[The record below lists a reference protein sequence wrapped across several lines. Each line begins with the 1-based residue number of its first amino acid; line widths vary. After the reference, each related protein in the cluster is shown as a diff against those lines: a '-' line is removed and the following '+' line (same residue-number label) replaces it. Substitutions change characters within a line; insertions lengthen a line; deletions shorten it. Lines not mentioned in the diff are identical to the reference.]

1 MPLVFVKQ
9 LGIMTLLLVSLLA
22 TSTFAETYCK
32 ADYSDAVSD
41 INQARTECET
51 AEGGGSTFY
60 VSEIVKDS
68 SCTESYDGGESIT
81 FAGWRYLLGCDMCTS
96 QNAKKE
102 LNDFSETC
110 QAQCKVSDY
119 KCSYTMWSWGDNH
132 FTQKICGKTDSTL
145 SGCSES
151 SSSTEKSSSSGNSS
165 SSSGESSSSGFGEE
179 ESSDSG
185 SGSLSSGGG
194 IPGSSGLGCS
204 GDYCDVANAPQ
215 GEFGFVGVVFPCG
228 KRSDIYLREL
238 GYKYCSVVDGSIS
251 WAFAGVDGFMSLP
264 DFIGSARVME
274 TSCDSGR
281 LKIVS
286 NLSPIRRLGGEKIT
300 GYQCFSDEI
309 NQSLKEYGCNRY
321 SPLELCKR
329 DNSSWVDDF
338 CSDTVKVITGANY
351 RCTDSNDSSTVAG
364 CVRVGNKDWP
374 YTYFLERNGEIFY
387 YSVFGRNDLVLP
399 RNYREY
405 WNMDSLKGL
414 LSACPV
420 YSSSS
425 ESSDMSSSS
434 ESEEVSSS
442 SAFHDFSSASEGNYS
457 SGFEMTSSS
466 ISIGSSSMGNFGNSS
481 SSFSEEAS
489 SASGGY
495 VSSSSKAEG
504 FESETFVAGEKQIY
518 SPEQVFNDGLRNM
531 EIGKC
536 YSLNPERGI
545 QFGWI
550 NDNAQDS
557 WWWMEVPCDGSVPL
571 IETTSAGC
579 YENRRGPTA
588 IYLPGDC
595 FSGGLD
601 NMETGKCYA
610 LNSDRGAQY
619 GWINNNAQ
627 DSYWWVEVPCE
638 VGDSE
643 DEPVCPENG
652 IFFKRNEPLETS
664 EDSVKTLGESV
675 VGLYDA
681 LGRKQKHR
689 NVFGKRN
696 AFYARKAHR
705 DRRTVREFFENWSVS
720 FKTVSGYVEAKTELG
735 FRNVH
740 FDCVSQ
746 TKTIIVADL
755 YMKTPKDS
763 IDKVVDSDDER
774 LLAHENRHE
783 EIYLLEG
790 NDEWKEKISVNRNR
804 LTEKNSCYIVK
815 KTFWPVM
822 EKRYRKMLEIQNAWD
837 DEDKN
842 NASHARINIDS
853 LVVLQ
858 KIKWNA
864 EPCYKENSE

>member
-1 MPLVFVKQ
+1 MFVVCVFFLLMEKNTYALTSCYENEEIANGALSVFKQ
-9 LGIMTLLLVSLLA
+9 LCD
-22 TSTFAETYCK
+22 TSF
-32 ADYSDAVSD
+32 
-41 INQARTECET
+41 
-51 AEGGGSTFY
+51 GGGASFY
-60 VSEIVKDS
+60 GSVVYKAECMESSGLILEDRFQVTYSCNTCTAKNIKKDVEDFKN
-68 SCTESYDGGESIT
+68 SCAEQCRLTDYVCSFTHGE
-81 FAGWRYLLGCDMCTS
+81 
-96 QNAKKE
+96 
-102 LNDFSETC
+102 
-110 QAQCKVSDY
+110 
-119 KCSYTMWSWGDNH
+119 WGH
-132 FTQKICGKTDSTL
+132 SFPLPKICGKTDSTL

-194 IPGSSGLGCS
+194 IPGSSGSGCS
-204 GDYCDVANAPQ
+204 GEYCDVANAPQ

-228 KRSDIYLREL
+228 KRSDLYLREL

-286 NLSPIRRLGGEKIT
+286 NLSPIMIGNGGEIT

-329 DNSSWVDDF
+329 ENSSWVDDF

-351 RCTDSNDSSTVAG
+351 RCASESDSSTVAG

-387 YSVFGRNDLVLP
+387 YSVFERNDLVLP

-783 EIYLLEG
+783 EIYLLDG

-842 NASHARINIDS
+842 NASHTRINIDS

-864 EPCYKENSE
+864 EPCYKENSK

>member
-1 MPLVFVKQ
+1 MKTFCLSSTNCLCRYCLIALENIPLRIKLSKRLSAVPKKRNSYCVSAVMFVAYVFFLLMGKNTYALTSCYENKEIANGALSVFKQ
-9 LGIMTLLLVSLLA
+9 LCD
-22 TSTFAETYCK
+22 TSF
-32 ADYSDAVSD
+32 
-41 INQARTECET
+41 
-51 AEGGGSTFY
+51 GGGASFY
-60 VSEIVKDS
+60 GSVVYKSECVES
-68 SCTESYDGGESIT
+68 SGLILEDRFQVTYSCNTCTAKNIKKNVEDFKNSCAEQCRLTDYACSFTNGE
-81 FAGWRYLLGCDMCTS
+81 
-96 QNAKKE
+96 
-102 LNDFSETC
+102 
-110 QAQCKVSDY
+110 
-119 KCSYTMWSWGDNH
+119 WGH
-132 FTQKICGKTDSTL
+132 SFPMPKICGKKDSSL

-151 SSSTEKSSSSGNSS
+151 SSSTEESSSSVSVSS
-165 SSSGESSSSGFGEE
+165 SSIEESSSSGSVGE
-179 ESSDSG
+179 DSG
-185 SGSLSSGGG
+185 SGSD
-194 IPGSSGLGCS
+194 CS
-204 GDYCDVANAPQ
+204 GEYCDVANAPQ
-215 GEFGFVGVVFPCG
+215 GEFGHVGVVFPCG

-281 LKIVS
+281 LKVVS
-286 NLSPIRRLGGEKIT
+286 NLSPIVKLSGEEIT
-300 GYQCFSDEI
+300 EYLCFSDEI

-351 RCTDSNDSSTVAG
+351 RCSGSNDSSTVDG
-364 CVRVGNKDWP
+364 CLRVDNKDWP
-374 YTYFLERNGEIFY
+374 YTYFLERNGDIS
-387 YSVFGRNDLVLP
+387 YSAPFVNSEDYVLP
-399 RNYREY
+399 KNYKKF

-414 LSACPV
+414 LSACTV

-425 ESSDMSSSS
+425 ESSDVTSSS
-434 ESEEVSSS
+434 ENDEISSS
-442 SAFHDFSSASEGNYS
+442 SAFHDFSSDSEGIDS
-457 SGFEMTSSS
+457 SDSGNMTSSS
-466 ISIGSSSMGNFGNSS
+466 ISIGFSSMGNFGNSS
-481 SSFSEEAS
+481 SSFFEETS
-489 SASGGY
+489 SASGSNM
-495 VSSSSKAEG
+495 SSSSNAEG
-504 FESETFVAGEKQIY
+504 FDADTFVAGENQIY
-518 SPEQVFNDGLRNM
+518 SPEQVFSDGLRNM
-531 EIGKC
+531 ETGKC

-545 QFGWI
+545 QSGWI

-557 WWWMEVPCDGSVPL
+557 WWW
-571 IETTSAGC
+571 
-579 YENRRGPTA
+579 
-588 IYLPGDC
+588 
-595 FSGGLD
+595 
-601 NMETGKCYA
+601 
-610 LNSDRGAQY
+610 
-619 GWINNNAQ
+619 
-627 DSYWWVEVPCE
+627 VEVPCE
-638 VGDSE
+638 ADDSE

-652 IFFKRNEPLETS
+652 IFFKRNEPLETPD
-664 EDSVKTLGESV
+664 DSMESLDESI

-720 FKTVSGYVEAKTELG
+720 FRTVSGYVEAKTELG

-746 TKTIIVADL
+746 AKTIIVANL

-790 NDEWKEKISVNRNR
+790 NDEWEEKISANGNR
-804 LTEKNSCYIVK
+804 LTEKNSCYMVK

-822 EKRYRKMLEIQNAWD
+822 EKRFRKMLEMQNAWD
-837 DEDKN
+837 AEDGN
-842 NASHARINIDS
+842 NVSHARINIDS

-858 KIKWNA
+858 KVKWNA
-864 EPCYKENSE
+864 EPCYKENPE

>member
-1 MPLVFVKQ
+1 MFVAYVFFLLMGKNTYALTSCYENKEIANGALSVFKQ
-9 LGIMTLLLVSLLA
+9 LCD
-22 TSTFAETYCK
+22 TSF
-32 ADYSDAVSD
+32 
-41 INQARTECET
+41 
-51 AEGGGSTFY
+51 GGGASFY
-60 VSEIVKDS
+60 GSVVYKSECVES
-68 SCTESYDGGESIT
+68 SGLILEDRFQVTYSCNTCTAKNIKKNVEDFKNSCAEQCRLTDYACSFTNGE
-81 FAGWRYLLGCDMCTS
+81 
-96 QNAKKE
+96 
-102 LNDFSETC
+102 
-110 QAQCKVSDY
+110 
-119 KCSYTMWSWGDNH
+119 WGH
-132 FTQKICGKTDSTL
+132 SFPMPKICGKKDSSL

-151 SSSTEKSSSSGNSS
+151 SSSTEESSSSVSVSS
-165 SSSGESSSSGFGEE
+165 SSIEESSSSGSVGE
-179 ESSDSG
+179 DSG
-185 SGSLSSGGG
+185 SGSD
-194 IPGSSGLGCS
+194 CS
-204 GDYCDVANAPQ
+204 GEYCDVANAPQ
-215 GEFGFVGVVFPCG
+215 GEFGHVGVVFPCG

-281 LKIVS
+281 LKVVS
-286 NLSPIRRLGGEKIT
+286 NLSPIVKLSGEEIT
-300 GYQCFSDEI
+300 EYLCFSDEI

-351 RCTDSNDSSTVAG
+351 RCSGSNDSSTVDG
-364 CVRVGNKDWP
+364 CLRVDNKDWP
-374 YTYFLERNGEIFY
+374 YTYFLERNGDIS
-387 YSVFGRNDLVLP
+387 YSAPFVNSEDYVLP
-399 RNYREY
+399 KNYKKF

-414 LSACPV
+414 LSACTV

-425 ESSDMSSSS
+425 ESSDVTSSS
-434 ESEEVSSS
+434 ENDEISSS
-442 SAFHDFSSASEGNYS
+442 SAFHDFSSDSEGIDS
-457 SGFEMTSSS
+457 SDSGNMTSSS
-466 ISIGSSSMGNFGNSS
+466 ISIGFSSMGNFGNSS
-481 SSFSEEAS
+481 SSFFEETS
-489 SASGGY
+489 SASGSNM
-495 VSSSSKAEG
+495 SSSSNAEG
-504 FESETFVAGEKQIY
+504 FDADTFVAGENQIY
-518 SPEQVFNDGLRNM
+518 SPEQVFSDGLRNM
-531 EIGKC
+531 ETGKC

-545 QFGWI
+545 QSGWI

-557 WWWMEVPCDGSVPL
+557 WWW
-571 IETTSAGC
+571 
-579 YENRRGPTA
+579 
-588 IYLPGDC
+588 
-595 FSGGLD
+595 
-601 NMETGKCYA
+601 
-610 LNSDRGAQY
+610 
-619 GWINNNAQ
+619 
-627 DSYWWVEVPCE
+627 VEVPCE
-638 VGDSE
+638 ADDSE

-652 IFFKRNEPLETS
+652 IFFKRNEPLETPD
-664 EDSVKTLGESV
+664 DSMESLDESI

-720 FKTVSGYVEAKTELG
+720 FRTVSGYVEAKTELG

-746 TKTIIVADL
+746 AKTIIVANL

-790 NDEWKEKISVNRNR
+790 NDEWEEKISANGNR
-804 LTEKNSCYIVK
+804 LTEKNSCYMVK

-822 EKRYRKMLEIQNAWD
+822 EKRFRKMLEMQNAWD
-837 DEDKN
+837 AEDGN
-842 NASHARINIDS
+842 NVSHARINIDS

-858 KIKWNA
+858 KVKWNA
-864 EPCYKENSE
+864 EPCYKENPE

>member
-1 MPLVFVKQ
+1 MFVVCVFFLLMEKNTYALTSCYENEEIANGALSVFKQ
-9 LGIMTLLLVSLLA
+9 LCD
-22 TSTFAETYCK
+22 TSF
-32 ADYSDAVSD
+32 
-41 INQARTECET
+41 
-51 AEGGGSTFY
+51 GGGASFY
-60 VSEIVKDS
+60 GSVVYKAECMESSGLILEDRFQVTYSCNTCTAKNIKKDVEDFKN
-68 SCTESYDGGESIT
+68 SCAEQCRLTDYVCSFTNGE
-81 FAGWRYLLGCDMCTS
+81 
-96 QNAKKE
+96 
-102 LNDFSETC
+102 
-110 QAQCKVSDY
+110 
-119 KCSYTMWSWGDNH
+119 WGH
-132 FTQKICGKTDSTL
+132 SFPLPKICGKTDSTL

-151 SSSTEKSSSSGNSS
+151 SSSSEESSSSGNSS

-194 IPGSSGLGCS
+194 TPSSSGSGCS
-204 GDYCDVANAPQ
+204 GEYCDVANAPQ
-215 GEFGFVGVVFPCG
+215 GEFGFVDKVYPCG
-228 KRSDIYLREL
+228 KSGYYIAGRGSCAALGDMPKQGTVAFMNKIPSFVGDGGKVQSD
-238 GYKYCSVVDGSIS
+238 YCEN
-251 WAFAGVDGFMSLP
+251 P
-264 DFIGSARVME
+264 
-274 TSCDSGR
+274 TT

-286 NLSPIRRLGGEKIT
+286 EMPVILRNLSDPFVTEYIC
-300 GYQCFSDEI
+300 YSDEI
-309 NQSLKEYGCNRY
+309 SNSLSENACFEYT
-321 SPLELCKR
+321 PKELC
-329 DNSSWVDDF
+329 DNRNRF
-338 CSDTVKVITGANY
+338 CSDTIKVLQSGKYYCNDVISLYNTGTKDG
-351 RCTDSNDSSTVAG
+351 CTASRNFNVFSLDSSGRLSCTSEYTGFACEVPG
-364 CVRVGNKDWP
+364 NIWNVWNKDSLLRLVRWCQ
-374 YTYFLERNGEIFY
+374 Y
-387 YSVFGRNDLVLP
+387 Y
-399 RNYREY
+399 
-405 WNMDSLKGL
+405 K
-414 LSACPV
+414 

-425 ESSDMSSSS
+425 ESSDMASSS

-610 LNSDRGAQY
+610 LNPDRGAQY

-638 VGDSE
+638 ADDSE
-643 DEPVCPENG
+643 DELVCPENE

-664 EDSVKTLGESV
+664 EDSVETLGESV

-864 EPCYKENSE
+864 EPCYKENSK

>member
-1 MPLVFVKQ
+1 
-9 LGIMTLLLVSLLA
+9 
-22 TSTFAETYCK
+22 
-32 ADYSDAVSD
+32 
-41 INQARTECET
+41 
-51 AEGGGSTFY
+51 
-60 VSEIVKDS
+60 
-68 SCTESYDGGESIT
+68 
-81 FAGWRYLLGCDMCTS
+81 
-96 QNAKKE
+96 
-102 LNDFSETC
+102 
-110 QAQCKVSDY
+110 
-119 KCSYTMWSWGDNH
+119 MWSWGDNH
-132 FTQKICGKTDSTL
+132 FTQKICGKTDSSL

-151 SSSTEKSSSSGNSS
+151 SSSTKESSSSVFDTIS
-165 SSSGESSSSGFGEE
+165 SSSSGFGEE
-179 ESSDSG
+179 ISSDSENG
-185 SGSLSSGGG
+185 SSSSGGG
-194 IPGSSGLGCS
+194 TPGSSGSGCS
-204 GDYCDVANAPQ
+204 GEYCDVVNAPQ
-215 GEFGFVGVVFPCG
+215 GEFGHVGVVFPCG

-274 TSCDSGR
+274 TSCDSGL

-286 NLSPIRRLGGEKIT
+286 NLSPIRRLGGKKIT
-300 GYQCFSDEI
+300 EYQCFSDEI

-329 DNSSWVDDF
+329 DNSSWGDDF

-364 CVRVGNKDWP
+364 CVRVKNKDWP
-374 YTYFLERNGEIFY
+374 YTYFLERNSEIS
-387 YSVFGRNDLVLP
+387 YSEPFVNSEDYVLP
-399 RNYREY
+399 KNYREF

-425 ESSDMSSSS
+425 ESSDMASSS
-434 ESEEVSSS
+434 ESDEISSS
-442 SAFHDFSSASEGNYS
+442 SAFNGLSSASEGNYS

-466 ISIGSSSMGNFGNSS
+466 VSIGSSSMGNFGNSS
-481 SSFSEEAS
+481 SSFFEEAS
-489 SASGGY
+489 SASGSY

-518 SPEQVFNDGLRNM
+518 SPEQVFSDGLRNM

-536 YSLNPERGI
+536 YSLNPDRGI

-610 LNSDRGAQY
+610 LNPDRGVQY

-627 DSYWWVEVPCE
+627 DFYWWVEVPCE
-638 VGDSE
+638 ADDSE

-664 EDSVKTLGESV
+664 EDSVETLGESV

-763 IDKVVDSDDER
+763 IDKVVDSDDKR

-790 NDEWKEKISVNRNR
+790 NDEWEEKISANRNR

-822 EKRYRKMLEIQNAWD
+822 EKRYRKMLEMQNAWD

-842 NASHARINIDS
+842 NVSHARINIDS

-858 KIKWNA
+858 KEKWNA
-864 EPCYKENSE
+864 EPCYKENPE

>member
-1 MPLVFVKQ
+1 MFVAYVFFLLMGKNTYALTSCYENKEIANGALSVFKQ
-9 LGIMTLLLVSLLA
+9 LCD
-22 TSTFAETYCK
+22 TSF
-32 ADYSDAVSD
+32 
-41 INQARTECET
+41 
-51 AEGGGSTFY
+51 GGGASFY
-60 VSEIVKDS
+60 GSVVYKSECVES
-68 SCTESYDGGESIT
+68 SGLILEDRFQVTYSCNTCTAKNIKKNVEDFKNSCAEQCRLTDYACSFTNGE
-81 FAGWRYLLGCDMCTS
+81 
-96 QNAKKE
+96 
-102 LNDFSETC
+102 
-110 QAQCKVSDY
+110 
-119 KCSYTMWSWGDNH
+119 WGH
-132 FTQKICGKTDSTL
+132 SFPMPKICGKKDSSL

-151 SSSTEKSSSSGNSS
+151 SSSTEESSSSVSVSS
-165 SSSGESSSSGFGEE
+165 SSIEESSSSGSVGE
-179 ESSDSG
+179 DSG
-185 SGSLSSGGG
+185 SGSD
-194 IPGSSGLGCS
+194 CS
-204 GDYCDVANAPQ
+204 GEYCDVANAPQ
-215 GEFGFVGVVFPCG
+215 GEFGHVGVVFPCG

-281 LKIVS
+281 LKVVS
-286 NLSPIRRLGGEKIT
+286 NLSPIVKLSGEEIT
-300 GYQCFSDEI
+300 EYLCFSDEI

-351 RCTDSNDSSTVAG
+351 RCSGSNDSSTVDG
-364 CVRVGNKDWP
+364 CLRVDNKDWP
-374 YTYFLERNGEIFY
+374 YTYFLERNGDIS
-387 YSVFGRNDLVLP
+387 YSAPFVNSEDYVLP
-399 RNYREY
+399 KNYKKF

-414 LSACPV
+414 LSACTV

-425 ESSDMSSSS
+425 ESSDVTSSS
-434 ESEEVSSS
+434 ENDEISSS
-442 SAFHDFSSASEGNYS
+442 SAFHDFSSDSEGIDS
-457 SGFEMTSSS
+457 SDSGNMTSSS

-481 SSFSEEAS
+481 SSFFEEAS
-489 SASGGY
+489 SASGSNM
-495 VSSSSKAEG
+495 SSSSNAEG
-504 FESETFVAGEKQIY
+504 FDAETFVAGENQIY
-518 SPEQVFNDGLRNM
+518 SPEQVFSDGLRNM
-531 EIGKC
+531 ETGKC

-545 QFGWI
+545 QSGWI

-557 WWWMEVPCDGSVPL
+557 WWWTEVPCDGSVPL
-571 IETTSAGC
+571 VETTSAGC

-601 NMETGKCYA
+601 NMEYGKCYA
-610 LNSDRGAQY
+610 LNPDRGAQY

-638 VGDSE
+638 ADDLE

-652 IFFKRNEPLETS
+652 IFFKRNEPLETPD
-664 EDSVKTLGESV
+664 DSMKSLDESI

-681 LGRKQKHR
+681 LGRKQKYR

-696 AFYARKAHR
+696 AFYARKAR
-705 DRRTVREFFENWSVS
+705 RNERTVREFFENWSVS
-720 FKTVSGYVEAKTELG
+720 FRTVSGYVEAKTELG

-746 TKTIIVADL
+746 AKTIIVANL

-790 NDEWKEKISVNRNR
+790 NDEWEEKISVNGNR
-804 LTEKNSCYIVK
+804 LTEKNSCYMVK

-822 EKRYRKMLEIQNAWD
+822 EKRFRKMLEMQNAWD
-837 DEDKN
+837 AEDGN
-842 NASHARINIDS
+842 NVSHARINIDS

-858 KIKWNA
+858 KVKWNA
-864 EPCYKENSE
+864 EPCYKENPE